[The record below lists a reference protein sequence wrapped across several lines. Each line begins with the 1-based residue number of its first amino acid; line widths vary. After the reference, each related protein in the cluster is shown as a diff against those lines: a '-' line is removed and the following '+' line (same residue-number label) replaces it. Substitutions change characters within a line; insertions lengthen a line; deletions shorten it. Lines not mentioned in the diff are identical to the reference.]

1 MKSGT
6 IDDIR
11 RAANLIEKCEV
22 ENTRTQSELTDMARR
37 LQELAT
43 DLTAVV
49 VVRGTVAV

>member
-1 MKSGT
+1 MKRGT

-22 ENTRTQSELTDMARR
+22 ENARTQSELDDMSKR

-43 DLTAVV
+43 DLTAVAVRKV
-49 VVRGTVAV
+49 VGV

>member
-1 MKSGT
+1 MKRGT

-11 RAANLIEKCEV
+11 RAAILIDKCEV
-22 ENTRTQSELTDMARR
+22 ENARTQSELEDMARR

-49 VVRGTVAV
+49 VRRAVGV